1 MWQSSNIAENIINY
15 FNMTVF
21 IMNFLSE
28 YVKEMSF
35 RRTSRYIQYFLDS
48 YFKFSNIVLL

>member
-1 MWQSSNIAENIINY
+1 MWQSSIIAENIINY
-15 FNMTVF
+15 FNIVF

-35 RRTSRYIQYFLDS
+35 KRTSRYIQYFLDS
-48 YFKFSNIVLL
+48 YFKFSNIVSL